1 MVAYIPF
8 TQRLATSIS
17 DLIGLPGSSYVSA
30 IGIIQDVVFVAS
42 NAEFSKMFIHGQ
54 GNVSHNRFN
63 YRINKEVLKL
73 ILNSPQFI
81 WGSENHDLYLCI
93 EEVSDEDTVSIVLY
107 LQTLNQEVLKAA
119 IAADK
124 ARVERRTYFEV
135 LQAVPRYINTIRV
148 PKGVDYTIN
157 QIGRWYAAVKTSSV
171 KKYDFF
177 FRRYLKELLEVSK
190 VFKTGACVK
199 DGLFYIDNS
208 KTAIQAYKVTDYS
221 GPDMLMSNSCI
232 ATLDK
237 FVGGQQSG
245 AYLFYVDEYTGVLDG
260 YGMVLLWKTLRFQTD
275 PSLEELNR
283 QKYKAV
289 FEYELETFTKIFRN
303 IVLTKVSQ
311 IDCEIRFG
319 TSELWVRDGTKG
331 EYKFYLDGECLRDRE
346 DIAESYK
353 LDMKVMKGI
362 FGISLNYNTIRFFVY
377 DHFFRIDFVNRVEDE
392 EEDSSVDTSNRI
404 IVLFGRCE

>member
-1 MVAYIPF
+1 MIAYIPF
-8 TQRLATSIS
+8 TQRLATSIN
-17 DLIGLPGSSYVSA
+17 DLISLPSSSYVSA
-30 IGIIQDVVFVAS
+30 IGIIRDVVFVAS
-42 NAEFSKMFIHGQ
+42 NAEFSKMFIHNN
-54 GNVSHNRFN
+54 GNVSHSKFN

-81 WGSENHDLYLCI
+81 WGVENKDLYLCI
-93 EEVSDEDTVSIVLY
+93 EEVQDDDTVSIVLY
-107 LQTLNQEVLKAA
+107 LQTLKSEDLKSE
-119 IAADK
+119 IDK
-124 ARVERRTYFEV
+124 DRLRTKMRTYFEV

-148 PKGVDYTIN
+148 PKGVDYTVN
-157 QIGRWYAAVKTSSV
+157 QIGRWYAALKTSSV

-177 FRRYLKELLEVSK
+177 FRRYLRELLEVSK

-208 KTAIQAYKVTDYS
+208 KTAVQAYKQTSYD

-237 FVGGQQSG
+237 FVGSQQTG
-245 AYLFYVDEYTGVLDG
+245 AYLFYVDEYTGVSDG

-289 FEYELETFTKIFRN
+289 FEYDLDTFSKIFRN

-319 TSELWVRDGTKG
+319 SSELWVRDGTKG
-331 EYKFYLDGECLRDRE
+331 EYKFYLDGECIRDRE
-346 DIAESYK
+346 DISESYK
-353 LDMKVMKGI
+353 LDIKVMKGI
-362 FGISLNYNTIRFFVY
+362 FGLSLNYNTIRFFIY
-377 DHFFRIDFVNRVEDE
+377 EHFFRIDFVNRVEDE
-392 EEDSSVDTSNRI
+392 EEEPYVDTSNRI